1 MAFIFFFLIIIQF
14 DRIVSFYVF
23 EHWNRR
29 NKIYKKNVRVRLK
42 LSLFRR
48 NMYNVIVFVP
58 SIADRLSLVA
68 ENTKQFITRPTIVT
82 FNRIEYSENII

>member
-1 MAFIFFFLIIIQF
+1 MAFIFFLIIIQF
-14 DRIVSFYVF
+14 DRIVSFYVY

-29 NKIYKKNVRVRLK
+29 NKIYIKKNVRVRLK

-68 ENTKQFITRPTIVT
+68 VKHEKIHNTPD
-82 FNRIEYSENII
+82 NRNV